1 MEKTVIVVSGLPRSG
16 TSMMMQM
23 LDAGGVEVLTD
34 NLRRPDEDNPK
45 GYYEYEAVKAT
56 AEDPSWLDYA
66 GGRAVKMVYRLLYD
80 LPADRRY
87 RVVFMKRDL
96 EEVIKSQEVML
107 DRQGKSG
114 GNLDHA
120 RLVEVYDRQ
129 LAEARAWLDAQA
141 NFDVLYVD
149 FHDVLH
155 DTGSVVDALD
165 TFLGGGLHSDLM
177 LRVPDAELYRVRG

>member
-1 MEKTVIVVSGLPRSG
+1 M
-16 TSMMMQM
+16 
-23 LDAGGVEVLTD
+23 
-34 NLRRPDEDNPK
+34 
-45 GYYEYEAVKAT
+45 
-56 AEDPSWLDYA
+56 
-66 GGRAVKMVYRLLYD
+66 
-80 LPADRRY
+80 
-87 RVVFMKRDL
+87 
-96 EEVIKSQEVML
+96 
-107 DRQGKSG
+107 
-114 GNLDHA
+114 
-120 RLVEVYDRQ
+120 YDRQ

>member
-34 NLRRPDEDNPK
+34 NLRLPDEDNPK

-56 AEDPSWLDYA
+56 AEDPSWLDDA

-107 DRQGKSG
+107 GSSGQVRRQSRPCPPRRSVRSPASRSASLAGCSG
-114 GNLDHA
+114 
-120 RLVEVYDRQ
+120 Q
-129 LAEARAWLDAQA
+129 LRCP
-141 NFDVLYVD
+141 
-149 FHDVLH
+149 
-155 DTGSVVDALD
+155 
-165 TFLGGGLHSDLM
+165 
-177 LRVPDAELYRVRG
+177 LRRFP